1 MLPLTLL
8 AAQKL
13 STLLTTNNALQGAIN
28 TLATGNGVVLPSIMS
43 SQIILTSAGPEIADK
58 EIQLV
63 YPRICLYS
71 DRVKNAQREKFRTFS
86 GSIAVVAEIWSSGNL
101 VGQAD
106 QWIHYYVEGLT
117 SILRANIGDWGD
129 GFLFSG
135 IYDVQLQ
142 SPKTGGLGYVEL
154 AKITCSLDVSLS

>member
-13 STLLTTNNALQGAIN
+13 SSLLTTNNVLTAVID
-28 TLATGNGVVLPSIMS
+28 TLAAQNAVVLPAIASN
-43 SQIILTSAGPEIADK
+43 QIILASAGPDIADR
-58 EIQLV
+58 EIQIV

-71 DRVKNAQREKFRTFS
+71 NQVRNAQREKFRSFS
-86 GSIAVVAEIWSSGNL
+86 GSIAVVAEIWSSSDL
-101 VGQAD
+101 AGQAD

-117 SILRANIGDWGD
+117 AILRANIGDWGD

-135 IYDVQLQ
+135 IYEVQLQ
-142 SPKTGGLGYVEL
+142 PPKTGGTGFVEL
-154 AKITCSLDVSLS
+154 AKITSSLDVSLS

>member
-13 STLLTTNNALQGAIN
+13 SNLLTTNNALPGAIA
-28 TLATGNGVVLPSIMS
+28 TLAAENGVTLPSIAS
-43 SQIILTSAGPEIADK
+43 SQVVLLSAAPEIADK
-58 EIQLV
+58 EIQIV

-71 DRVKNAQREKFRTFS
+71 SQVKNAQREKFRSFS
-86 GSIAVVAEIWSSGNL
+86 GSIAVVAEIWASGNL

-142 SPKTGGLGYVEL
+142 PPKAGGFGYVEL
-154 AKITCSLDVSLS
+154 AKMTCNLDVSLS